1 MGKRDICETK
11 KENCCLLFSHSFCG
25 IAGCIRN
32 TGTWTDCADDPKT
45 FTKDIQKYMGHCGK

>member
-45 FTKDIQKYMGHCGK
+45 FTKDIQ